1 MRELANLLYH
11 AGNIRGAYRWWSESL
26 DMLLNT
32 KGMILNTNGKNYFA
46 ILCSWLFQS
55 QLSHRIGVVRDLG
68 EKALTLLFLMTLSV
82 SL

>member
-32 KGMILNTNGKNYFA
+32 KGMLLKANDKKYFA
-46 ILCSWLFQS
+46 FLRAWLFQS
-55 QLSHRIGVVRDLG
+55 QLVIELRVWEI
-68 EKALTLLFLMTLSV
+68 
-82 SL
+82 